1 MVISQECSHRSVGT
15 QPRELFHRSIV
26 LESGTRAGASTAEN
40 RARHRCRSVNRRCAE
55 LRMDRQRF
63 NGPRQS
69 LQSHVKRHPES
80 TLWRYEELTEGC
92 GRQRQ
97 SGYAGSIAQ
106 CALPSIST
114 VQSEPTRRISSRVA
128 RNGGMP
134 LIGFLGLRARE
145 TRNQHLPGCAVN
157 ADVGHFPRPDIQ
169 VRLEGFPGCKAAAT
183 AFFFTFRR
191 RSRSCLWCERDTA
204 HTPVVGIP
212 VLGKANSLSLNTT
225 LRVTAS

>member
-1 MVISQECSHRSVGT
+1 
-15 QPRELFHRSIV
+15 
-26 LESGTRAGASTAEN
+26 
-40 RARHRCRSVNRRCAE
+40 
-55 LRMDRQRF
+55 MDRQRF

-145 TRNQHLPGCAVN
+145 TRDQHLPGCAVN

>member
-15 QPRELFHRSIV
+15 QPRELFHRAIV
-26 LESGTRAGASTAEN
+26 LESGTRAAAITAAD
-40 RARHRCRSVNRRCAE
+40 RARHRCRSVNRRGAE

-63 NGPRQS
+63 NGPPQS

-114 VQSEPTRRISSRVA
+114 VQFRADTPDQLARGAERRDAADRL
-128 RNGGMP
+128 P
-134 LIGFLGLRARE
+134 WPPRA
-145 TRNQHLPGCAVN
+145 
-157 ADVGHFPRPDIQ
+157 
-169 VRLEGFPGCKAAAT
+169 
-183 AFFFTFRR
+183 
-191 RSRSCLWCERDTA
+191 
-204 HTPVVGIP
+204 
-212 VLGKANSLSLNTT
+212 
-225 LRVTAS
+225 